1 MTSDAKGKQNGQVLK
16 GSALPQSSTPRR
28 KRPVG
33 LILSFIL
40 MFVVPTVAAAWY
52 FAVVASDR
60 YAASAGFSV
69 RSMDQQS
76 GLDLFGGLTGMA
88 ASGSTMSDAYII
100 MSYLTSQDLV
110 REIEED
116 IGLREIY
123 SSKLADP
130 LYRISQDIPIEKLTE
145 HWERRLTVTH
155 DTSSG
160 IIEFEVDAY
169 TPGDAKLIADT
180 VFGHVAGLVNKISEQ
195 AREDALRSAVS
206 EAELAEDRLSGVM
219 RELQTFRSQNG
230 DIDPATTAGAR
241 IELVSEIEGEL
252 SSVEARLEATRQKL
266 DEGTPTVQALKRK
279 AEALKAQISARNDA
293 QSGDLREKSEI
304 LSNYETLQIEK
315 TFAQQA
321 YASAMSSLEAARV
334 NAAAQQRYLATF
346 KQPTVPEYAVYP
358 RKLLSSLMAAIVF
371 FAVWGV
377 SSLITYSIRDHLS

>member
-1 MTSDAKGKQNGQVLK
+1 
-16 GSALPQSSTPRR
+16 
-28 KRPVG
+28 
-33 LILSFIL
+33 